1 MIREK
6 RSKEKLETYYRKFME
21 EGVMDANVHP
31 YVAESWQKSRDWK
44 VGSARLEGL
53 PRLGKE
59 EFRLR
64 QGRHQAAIQY
74 VDEYYQTV
82 REFFTNHNLS
92 LLLLDEE
99 CYVLR
104 SYAMPFYQI
113 STIDTPGTRLSPK
126 DIGTSSISI
135 AYEHQVPFLL
145 FGPEMWIRECQNSD
159 ACSAPVMAGGRM
171 QYILALVAADREPLP
186 YDALVSTVLGL
197 KYALESYLQ
206 VQYRLAS
213 KNAILDAA
221 SFAVYQIHAGV
232 EVTYANR
239 LGQSR
244 LGELGIQAREDEPPN
259 LENVLL
265 NYKHTPIY
273 KGFQGIPSYN
283 KAVTWITNSK
293 TYEDITTIVP
303 MERGEEQDVGSVVAL
318 SLPIE
323 DLRTLVAHAVG
334 FSARYNLSSMVGQ
347 TVNLTAMKDRAARL
361 ARNTYHVML
370 QGEPGSGKER
380 LAHGMHQASPR
391 AAGPLISVKC
401 GDLPSEVLENELFGF
416 GSPEGDGRPGKL
428 ELANGGTLFLDE
440 IEKMPMQ
447 VAQRLFA
454 AMQTGVFHR
463 NGETIPRS
471 FDVRLIAS
479 CDSDLKRL
487 SERGA
492 FLYELYEVLAKHT
505 IRIPPLRLRRED
517 IPLIASH
524 IIQELA
530 EQHHLPEKTF
540 REDAIEALL
549 NYEWPG
555 NIKQLQV
562 AVEHAFFHTESNE
575 IQPGDI
581 KMVTEP
587 AFGNEWKEDR
597 AVFVKAWQTAGGN
610 ISRLANMLD
619 VSRVTLYRYLKKYGL
634 TKSGA

>member
-6 RSKEKLETYYRKFME
+6 RSKEKLESYYRRFVE
-21 EGVMDANVHP
+21 EGVIDPNVHP
-31 YVAESWQKSRDWK
+31 YVAESWQKSRDWN
-44 VGSARLEGL
+44 VNRSRLEGL
-53 PRLGKE
+53 SRLGKE

-64 QGRHQAAIQY
+64 QARHQAAIQY
-74 VDEYYQTV
+74 VDAYYQNI

-99 CYVLR
+99 CYVLK

-113 STIDTPGTRLSPK
+113 STVDTPGTRLAPK

-145 FGPEMWIRECQNSD
+145 FGPEMWVEECQNSD
-159 ACSAPVMAGGRM
+159 ACSAPVMVGGRM
-171 QYILALVAADREPLP
+171 QYLLALVAVDSEPLP
-186 YDALVSTVLGL
+186 HDAMVSAVLGL

-206 VQYRLAS
+206 VQAQLAA
-213 KNAILDAA
+213 KDAILDAA
-221 SFAVYQIHAGV
+221 PFAVYQIKAGGGMA
-232 EVTYANR
+232 YANK

-244 LGELGIQAREDEPPN
+244 LRELGIEASETEPPN

-265 NYKHTPIY
+265 NYRHTPIY
-273 KGFQGIPSYN
+273 KGFQGIPSHN
-283 KAVTWITNSK
+283 KAVTWITTSK

-303 MERGEEQDVGSVVAL
+303 LERGEDQLVGSVVAL

-334 FSARYNLSSMVGQ
+334 FSARYNLSSMVGK
-347 TVNLTAMKDRAARL
+347 TVNFTAMKDRAARL
-361 ARNTYHVML
+361 ARNNYHIML

-391 AAGPLISVKC
+391 AAGPLISLKC

-416 GSPEGDGRPGKL
+416 GLPDGEGRPGKL

-440 IEKMPMQ
+440 IEKMPLQ
-447 VAQRLFA
+447 VARRLLS
-454 AMQTGVFHR
+454 AMDTGVFHR
-463 NGETIPRS
+463 NGEKVVRH
-471 FDVRLIAS
+471 FDVRLVAS

-492 FLYELYEVLAKHT
+492 FLYELYEKLAKHT
-505 IRIPPLRLRRED
+505 IRVPPLRLRRED
-517 IPLIASH
+517 IPLIATH
-524 IIQELA
+524 IVQELA
-530 EQHHLPEKTF
+530 EQHHLPPKSF
-540 REDAIEALL
+540 RADALEALL

-562 AVEHAFFHTESNE
+562 AVEHAFFHTEGAE

-581 KMVTEP
+581 KLVTEP
-587 AFGNEWKEDR
+587 AFGTEWKDDR

-634 TKSGA
+634 TKSGH